1 MTDGDRDA
9 VPATGG
15 PTEGL
20 HRRTMRAL
28 ASWTPW
34 RLRRILDGL
43 GERLGA
49 AERRLDT
56 VEQQTGRRLDAVEAA
71 IGDVQRALDRYA
83 ETADGRLDR
92 LEDGVADA
100 TGEVD
105 RLRDRVVP
113 AAIARSDA
121 LLDRLADEVEEVG
134 SLVERVLRNEPL
146 PVPPVDAAAE
156 RTIAAELA
164 RVQPLLVQAF
174 RGAESEIGSR
184 LDRWLP
190 ELREHAPV
198 LDLGCG
204 RGELLLML
212 RDAGVETEGVDGD
225 PALVQ
230 AARRRGLTV
239 AEGDVLEALRG
250 RADASFGAVTAFHLA
265 EHLDSATLL
274 AMLAEARRVLRPGGL
289 LLIESPDPTTLR
301 VGAALFW
308 LDPTHRRPLLAETLE
323 LFLRATGFEVVRT
336 ERLHPFPESERLG
349 AGAPA
354 WPGDAEG
361 GVAQLVAR
369 LQSIETRLDAL
380 LNGPRDFAVVARRP
394 EA

>member
-1 MTDGDRDA
+1 MTHGDRDA

-15 PTEGL
+15 PSEGL

-28 ASWTPW
+28 VSWTPW

-56 VEQQTGRRLDAVEAA
+56 LEQQAGRRLDALETAH
-71 IGDVQRALDRYA
+71 GQLQRALDRYA
-83 ETADGRLDR
+83 EAADARLDR

-100 TGEVD
+100 SGEVE
-105 RLRDRVVP
+105 RLRDLVVP

-121 LLDRLADEVEEVG
+121 LLDRVADEVDEVG
-134 SLVERVLRNEPL
+134 SLVERMLRDEPL
-146 PVPPVDAAAE
+146 PPPPPAAAE
-156 RTIAAELA
+156 RAITAELA
-164 RVQPLLVQAF
+164 RVQPLLVEAF
-174 RGAESEIGSR
+174 RGAEAEIRSR

-190 ELREHAPV
+190 ELRDHAPV

-212 RDAGVETEGVDGD
+212 RDAGVEAEGVDGD

-230 AARRRGLTV
+230 SARRRGLAV
-239 AEGDVLEALRG
+239 VEGDALEMLRG
-250 RADASFGAVTAFHLA
+250 RPDASVGAVTALHVA
-265 EHLDSATLL
+265 EHLEPATLL
-274 AMLAEARRVLRPGGL
+274 ALLAEVRRVLRPGGL
-289 LLIESPDPTTLR
+289 LIVESPDPTTLR

-308 LDPTHRRPLLAETLE
+308 LDPTHRRPLLAETLG
-323 LFLRATGFEVVRT
+323 LFLRTTGFEVVRT
-336 ERLHPFPESERLG
+336 ERLHPFPESERLA
-349 AGAPA
+349 AGAPSV
-354 WPGDAEG
+354 PSEAEG
-361 GVAQLVAR
+361 AVAELASR

>member
-1 MTDGDRDA
+1 MTHGERDA

-15 PTEGL
+15 PSEGL
-20 HRRTMRAL
+20 HRRTVRAL
-28 ASWTPW
+28 VSWTPW

-49 AERRLDT
+49 TERRLDAL
-56 VEQQTGRRLDAVEAA
+56 EQHTGGRLDALETA
-71 IGDVQRALDRYA
+71 IGELQRALDRYA
-83 ETADGRLDR
+83 ETADARLDR

-100 TGEVD
+100 SGEVG

-113 AAIARSDA
+113 AVIARSDA
-121 LLDRLADEVEEVG
+121 LLDRVADEVEEVG
-134 SLVERVLRNEPL
+134 SLVERMLRDEPL
-146 PVPPVDAAAE
+146 PAPQTNAAE
-156 RTIAAELA
+156 REIAAELA
-164 RVQPLLVQAF
+164 RIQPLLVDAF
-174 RGAESEIGSR
+174 RGAEAEIRSR

-190 ELREHAPV
+190 ELRNHAPV

-212 RDAGVETEGVDGD
+212 RDAGVATEGVEGD

-230 AARRRGLTV
+230 AARRRGLAV
-239 AEGDVLEALRG
+239 VEGDALDVLRG
-250 RADASFGAVTAFHLA
+250 RADASAGAITAFHLA
-265 EHLDSATLL
+265 EHLEPATLL
-274 AMLAEARRVLRPGGL
+274 VVLAEARRVLRPGGL

-349 AGAPA
+349 AGAQALPS
-354 WPGDAEG
+354 GAEG
-361 GVAQLVAR
+361 DVAEVASR
-369 LQSIETRLDAL
+369 LESIEGRLDAL